1 LENDPRETIVARV
14 NEHYLKL
21 KSSYLF
27 NEIGR
32 RVRVFAEANPHARI
46 IRLGIGDVTRP
57 LPPAVVRA
65 LHDAVDDMARAET
78 FKGYG
83 PDFGYDFLVERI
95 AEADYASRGVK
106 ISPDEIIVSDGAK
119 QDTGNIQ
126 EIFAAE
132 SAVALTDPVYPVYA
146 DTNVMAG
153 RTGAAD
159 EAGRYAGL
167 LYLPCT
173 AENAFVP
180 ALPDRPVDLI
190 YLCYPNNPTGAV
202 MTREQLRRWVDYAR
216 AHGAIILY
224 DAAYEAY
231 IRDPEI
237 PHSIYEID
245 GAREVAIEF
254 RSYSKT
260 AGFTG
265 TRCAFTVVP
274 KEAMGRT
281 ADGDEVSLHTL
292 WRRRMS
298 TKYNGAPY
306 IIQRAAAAVYTPE
319 GQRQAREAVDFY
331 MENARIIRDGLE
343 AAGLTVFGG
352 RNAPYIWLRTP
363 RGLSSWEFFDR
374 LLHDAHV
381 VGTPGAGF
389 GPSGEGYFRLTGFG
403 GREQTAEAV
412 ERIRARLA
420 L

>member
-1 LENDPRETIVARV
+1 V

-32 RVRVFAEANPHARI
+32 RVQEFSEAHPGARV

-57 LPPAVVRA
+57 LPPAVIRA
-65 LHDAVDDMARAET
+65 LHEAVDDMARAET
-78 FKGYG
+78 FRGYG
-83 PDFGYDFLVERI
+83 PDFGYDFLVDRI
-95 AEADYASRGVK
+95 VETDYASRGVK
-106 ISPDEIIVSDGAK
+106 ISPDEIVVSDGAK

-126 EIFAAE
+126 ELFATD

-153 RTGAAD
+153 RTGPAD
-159 EAGRYAGL
+159 AGGRYAGL

-173 AENAFVP
+173 ADNGFVP

-202 MTREQLRRWVDYAR
+202 MTRAQLRHWVDYAR
-216 AHGAIILY
+216 AHGAVILY

-237 PHSIYEID
+237 PHSVYEID

-254 RSYSKT
+254 RSFSKT

-265 TRCAFTVVP
+265 TRLAFTVIP
-274 KEAMGRT
+274 KEVMGRT
-281 ADGDEVSLHTL
+281 ADGQHVSLNTL

-306 IIQRAAAAVYTPE
+306 IIQRAAAAIYTPE
-319 GQRQAREAVDFY
+319 GQRQAGEAIDFY

-412 ERIRARLA
+412 ERIRTRLS